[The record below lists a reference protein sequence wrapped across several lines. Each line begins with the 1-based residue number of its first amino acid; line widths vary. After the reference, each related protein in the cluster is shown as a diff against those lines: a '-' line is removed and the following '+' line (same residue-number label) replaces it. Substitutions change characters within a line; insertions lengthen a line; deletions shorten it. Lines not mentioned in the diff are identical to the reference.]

1 MTTSRAACRRLA
13 AMDQTTDRRGGLLF
27 DVLIASV
34 LTVFAQVDLRFNI
47 DQSVHYGPVLA
58 VAIVTA
64 IATGVL
70 ALRRRAPLATV
81 CVVAAAIAGPEIFT
95 RLTITLWGDF
105 LPLLVAAYAVARW
118 AGRQAAMIG
127 AGIAVFAVAV
137 LFARVPVIGTVANV
151 PFTFVPLIGAIV
163 AGRVLAHRHRTHTMA
178 RDLARQLES
187 DRDESIRAAITEER
201 NRIAREL
208 HDIVAHCVSV
218 MVVQA
223 GAAEDLLE
231 RDPAAAIE
239 PLRSVQET
247 GRDAVGELQRM
258 LGLLR
263 GEGSALAL
271 KPQPGTGQL
280 TDLTEQMNL
289 VGLPVVLTIE
299 GSVRQL
305 PPGAELTIYR
315 IAQEA
320 LTNTLKHANAAKA
333 SVVLRYTDDSV
344 ELEVTD
350 DGPGATVTGHG
361 HGLIGM
367 HERAALYGGSLS
379 AGPRSSGGYG
389 VRVELPMAVAAR

>member
-70 ALRRRAPLATV
+70 ALRRRAARHRLCRRRRDRRTRDFHPAHDHAV
-81 CVVAAAIAGPEIFT
+81 GRFPAAAGCRVRGRALG
-95 RLTITLWGDF
+95 RS
-105 LPLLVAAYAVARW
+105 
-118 AGRQAAMIG
+118 AGRDDRRGDRRVRGRG
-127 AGIAVFAVAV
+127 AV
-137 LFARVPVIGTVANV
+137 RSVPVIGTVANV

-247 GRDAVGELQRM
+247 GRDAVGELERM

-350 DGPGATVTGHG
+350 DGPGGTGTGHG

>member
-1 MTTSRAACRRLA
+1 
-13 AMDQTTDRRGGLLF
+13 MDQVTGGRSGILLE
-27 DVLIASV
+27 VVIASL
-34 LTVFAQVDLRFNI
+34 LTVFAQLNLHYNI
-47 DQSVHYGPVLA
+47 DQSVYYGPMFA
-58 VAIVTA
+58 VAAATA

-70 ALRRRAPLATV
+70 AFRRRAPLATV

-105 LPLLVAAYAVARW
+105 VPLLVAAYAVERW
-118 AGRQAAMIG
+118 AWRQAAMIG
-127 AGIAVFAVAV
+127 AVIAVFAIAV
-137 LFARVPVIGTVANV
+137 LFARVPVIGTISNV
-151 PFTFVPLIGAIV
+151 PFTFVPLIDVIV
-163 AGRVLAHRHRTHTMA
+163 VGRVLAHRHRTHAMA
-178 RDLARQLES
+178 RDRTRQLEL
-187 DRDESIRAAITEER
+187 DRDESIRSAIADER
-201 NRIAREL
+201 GRIAREL

-231 RDPAAAIE
+231 RDPASALG

-263 GEGSALAL
+263 AEGSALAL

-280 TDLTEQMNL
+280 TDLAEQMNL
-289 VGLPVVLTIE
+289 IGLPVVLTIE
-299 GSVRQL
+299 GPARQL
-305 PPGAELTIYR
+305 PPGTELTIYR

-333 SVVLRYTDDSV
+333 SVLLPYTDDSV

-350 DGPGATVTGHG
+350 VGPGAPATGNG

-367 HERAALYGGSLS
+367 KERAALYGGTLS
-379 AGPRSSGGYG
+379 AGPRTSGGFG

>member
-1 MTTSRAACRRLA
+1 MTTSRAAYRRLA
-13 AMDQTTDRRGGLLF
+13 AMDEVAERRRGLLL

-34 LTVFAQVDLRFNI
+34 LTVFAQLNLRFDI
-47 DQSVHYGPVLA
+47 DQSVYYGPMVA
-58 VAIVTA
+58 VAAATA

-70 ALRRRAPLATV
+70 VLRRRAPLATV

-118 AGRQAAMIG
+118 AGPQAAMLG
-127 AGIAVFAVAV
+127 VGIAMFAVAV

-151 PFTFVPLIGAIV
+151 PFTFVPLVGVIV

-178 RDLARQLES
+178 RALARQLES
-187 DRDESIRAAITEER
+187 DRDESIRAAIADER
-201 NRIAREL
+201 SRIAREL

-231 RDPAAAIE
+231 RDPAGAIE

-280 TDLTEQMNL
+280 TDLAEQMNL

-299 GSVRQL
+299 GPVRQL
-305 PPGAELTIYR
+305 PPGTELTIYR

-320 LTNTLKHANAAKA
+320 LTNTLKHAKAAKA
-333 SVVLRYTDDSV
+333 SVLLRYTDDSV

-350 DGPGATVTGHG
+350 DGPGPMSTGTG

-367 HERAALYGGSLS
+367 HERAALYGGTLS
-379 AGPRSSGGYG
+379 VGPRMSGGFG
-389 VRVELPMAVAAR
+389 VRVELPMAAAVR